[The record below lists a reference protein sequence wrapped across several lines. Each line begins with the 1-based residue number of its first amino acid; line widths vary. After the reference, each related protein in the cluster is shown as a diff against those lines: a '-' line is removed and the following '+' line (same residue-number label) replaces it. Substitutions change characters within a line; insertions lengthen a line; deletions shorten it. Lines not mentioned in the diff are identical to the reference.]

1 MKLGNGNDSKVEE
14 VMVNIGELIQA
25 GRFAE
30 IIFLVAPAAL

>member
-14 VMVNIGELIQA
+14 VMVNTGELTQA

-30 IIFLVAPAAL
+30 IIFVAPAAL